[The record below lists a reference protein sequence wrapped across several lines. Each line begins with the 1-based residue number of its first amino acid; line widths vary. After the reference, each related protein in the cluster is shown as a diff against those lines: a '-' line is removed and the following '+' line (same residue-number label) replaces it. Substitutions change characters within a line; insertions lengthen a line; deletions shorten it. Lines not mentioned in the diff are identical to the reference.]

1 MICYQ
6 YYGSPFIY
14 KYVEIYIKKKM
25 RFRSKL
31 PLVQLG
37 GKLTE
42 EHKVQL
48 SFCHFSILIEKDIML
63 IVELQGRHTYI
74 QSNIKWTWNFFPSF
88 YPFLFSFWLSLRRKK
103 SKDLFQRH
111 WRLLER
117 VWGAMKVESFCC
129 LNMSKYSC
137 IYLLM
142 RFYMKPLS
150 L

>member
-48 SFCHFSILIEKDIML
+48 SFCHFSILIEKHIML

-103 SKDLFQRH
+103 RFISETLKVTRKSLRCYEG
-111 WRLLER
+111 RIILLPKHE
-117 VWGAMKVESFCC
+117 
-129 LNMSKYSC
+129 
-137 IYLLM
+137 
-142 RFYMKPLS
+142 
-150 L
+150 